1 MSSLW
6 PSQSSSIMEKL
17 AKVVKIIASEIP
29 LTLWAGK
36 LYHFDKCLLQ
46 IASAATRKSKFKI
59 QNSKVLVSKAFRIL

>member
-36 LYHFDKCLLQ
+36 L
-46 IASAATRKSKFKI
+46 SAI
-59 QNSKVLVSKAFRIL
+59 PVCFRPQLRHKYLPGQLTA